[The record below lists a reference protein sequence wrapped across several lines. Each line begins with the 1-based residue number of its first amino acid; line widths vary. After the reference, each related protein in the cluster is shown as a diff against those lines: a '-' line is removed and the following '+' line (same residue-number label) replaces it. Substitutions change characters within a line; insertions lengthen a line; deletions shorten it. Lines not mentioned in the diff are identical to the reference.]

1 MRMNDKVFEIYPDNV
16 AAEQIIHTKHVKA
29 LTPEGFREA
38 CMLDIDTDFHEKMER
53 GKIMVA
59 GRNFGCNSSRE
70 WAPAS
75 LKYSDV
81 KLIIAESF
89 SRIFFSSAI
98 NIGLLILECPGITE
112 FCDPGDELEVDFS
125 TGVVE
130 NKTKGAKIS
139 GMVLPEFLLDIMT
152 AGGLMNKLE
161 AEMEE
166 KCHEGS

>member
-1 MRMNDKVFEIYPDNV
+1 M
-16 AAEQIIHTKHVKA
+16 
-29 LTPEGFREA
+29 
-38 CMLDIDTDFHEKMER
+38 
-53 GKIMVA
+53 
-59 GRNFGCNSSRE
+59 
-70 WAPAS
+70 
-75 LKYSDV
+75 
-81 KLIIAESF
+81 
-89 SRIFFSSAI
+89 
-98 NIGLLILECPGITE
+98 
-112 FCDPGDELEVDFS
+112 DFS